1 MRTFD
6 LSPLFRS
13 TIGFDRLS
21 RLIEAAQE
29 QGNSYPP
36 YNIEKTGE
44 NAYRLSMAVA
54 GFAPE
59 ELSMTVQDRTLI
71 VRGKQAQ
78 PEGERTYLHR
88 GIATRAFER
97 RFDLAADI
105 QVGEA
110 RLEHGMLH
118 VELERVIPEEKKPRT
133 IAIRTANDGRPAIEQ
148 KAA

>member
-13 TIGFDRLS
+13 SIGFDRLS
-21 RLIEAAQE
+21 RLVDAAQD
-29 QGNSYPP
+29 QGASYPP

-54 GFAPE
+54 GFSPD
-59 ELSMTVQDRTLI
+59 ELTMTVQDRSLV
-71 VRGKQAQ
+71 VRGKAAS
-78 PEGERTYLHR
+78 PEGERSYLHR

-97 RFDLAADI
+97 RFDLADDI

-110 RLEHGMLH
+110 KLEHGMLH
-118 VELERVIPEEKKPRT
+118 VALERVIPEEKKPRT
-133 IAIRTANDGRPAIEQ
+133 IAIRTADDSRPQIEQ

>member
-13 TIGFDRLS
+13 SIGFDRLS
-21 RLIEAAQE
+21 RLVDAAQD
-29 QGNSYPP
+29 QGVSYPP

-44 NAYRLSMAVA
+44 NAYQLSMAVA
-54 GFAPE
+54 GFSPD
-59 ELSMTVQDRTLI
+59 ELTMTVQDRTLI
-71 VRGKQAQ
+71 VRGKAGS
-78 PEGERTYLHR
+78 PEGERSYLHR

-97 RFDLAADI
+97 RFDLADDI

-110 RLEHGMLH
+110 KLEHGMLH
-118 VELERVIPEEKKPRT
+118 VALERVIPEEKKPRT
-133 IAIRTANDGRPAIEQ
+133 IAIRTADDSRPQIEQ